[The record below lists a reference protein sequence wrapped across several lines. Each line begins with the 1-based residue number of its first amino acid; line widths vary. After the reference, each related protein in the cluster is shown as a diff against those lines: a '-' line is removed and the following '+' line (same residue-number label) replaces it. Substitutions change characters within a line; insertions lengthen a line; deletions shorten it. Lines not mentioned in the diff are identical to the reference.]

1 MSLLY
6 GWLASYSR
14 FFQVIK
20 FLLIAFA
27 VFLCFQ
33 HHAFAADIG
42 EIVVNEKDG
51 VYHIRASAEIAAE
64 EEYVRQVLTD
74 YEHVYRLNFSIIE
87 SEVLESPVAENVRV
101 RTRLLYCI
109 SIFCLDFE
117 RLDEISTLKSGD
129 LQAVIVPEESDFH
142 SGKAIWKLTSIGNK
156 TQLIYLASIKPDF
169 FIPPVLDTIIVN
181 KHMREEF
188 SATFSRIEHI
198 AHINEERDW
207 DVDYMIIP
215 VADRINNVPCND
227 TVNAGSK

>member
-6 GWLASYSR
+6 GWLVPYSR
-14 FFQVIK
+14 FFQVIR

-27 VFLCFQ
+27 VLSFFQ
-33 HHAFAADIG
+33 HHAFAVDIG
-42 EIVVNEKDG
+42 EIVVTEKDG
-51 VYHIRASAEIAAE
+51 VYQIRASAEIAAE
-64 EEYVRQVLTD
+64 EEYIRQVLTD

-87 SEVLESPVAENVRV
+87 SEVLESPVVENVRV

-109 SIFCLDFE
+109 LMFCLDFE
-117 RLDEISTLKSGD
+117 RLDEISTLESGD

-156 TQLIYLASIKPDF
+156 TRLTYLASIEPDF

-181 KHMREEF
+181 EHMREEF
-188 SATFSRIEHI
+188 SAAFSRIEHI

-215 VADRINNVPCND
+215 VADRIKNVPCNNA
-227 TVNAGSK
+227 VNAGL